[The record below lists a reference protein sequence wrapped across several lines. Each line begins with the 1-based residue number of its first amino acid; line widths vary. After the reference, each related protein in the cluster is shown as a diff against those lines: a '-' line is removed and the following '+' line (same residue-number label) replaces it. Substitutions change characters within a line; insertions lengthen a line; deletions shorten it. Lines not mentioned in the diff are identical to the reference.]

1 MSYYSNEKITFCNP
15 TTCVLWNDQN
25 SHLFNCLP
33 SPLPPSNKNLT
44 TMIDLRGNEG
54 LYSVKAN
61 YDFLWAHPTS
71 LSPILC
77 GAIHKLW
84 ESWAPSK
91 VVVFSWQTLLLR
103 IPTRTN
109 LATRGV
115 VFEGDHLLC
124 RVCGGG
130 VETKIIYSSCYL
142 WLGLF
147 GLRCIGGS
155 MWWRCFLDPFI
166 PFLLVFCP
174 PWNAVRSSLKG
185 SWWFGMRIFGSFGG
199 LRMIK
204 FSPTNP
210 LSLRR
215 FSKELSVFLGS
226 GWRGNQILFVCTMS
240 GVSTL

>member
-1 MSYYSNEKITFCNP
+1 VGLGVVRGVVGNWLENAFVQNIGDGGDTLFWLHNWCVVGSLAVVFPRLYSISLQAEANIKEMGVWVSGIWTWQLKWRPPFFSWEEDLYREFLLLLEEVHISLDKPSWSYRHDIGG
-15 TTCVLWNDQN
+15 
-25 SHLFNCLP
+25 LF
-33 SPLPPSNKNLT
+33 
-44 TMIDLRGNEG
+44 
-54 LYSVKAN
+54 SVKAN
-61 YDFLWAHPTS
+61 YDFLSFLWALPIS

-77 GAIHKLW
+77 GAVHKVW

-91 VVVFSWQTLLLR
+91 VMVFSWQTLLLR

-174 PWNAVRSSLKG
+174 P
-185 SWWFGMRIFGSFGG
+185 
-199 LRMIK
+199 
-204 FSPTNP
+204 
-210 LSLRR
+210 
-215 FSKELSVFLGS
+215 
-226 GWRGNQILFVCTMS
+226 
-240 GVSTL
+240 